1 MSNIIKKGAS
11 DMVPKDIADMTLR
24 DLMSSKDVEVRKKDN
39 VLKMKRRTP
48 SETVMVEV
56 RSYDDTAI
64 VSQSRTYRDRPF
76 SQMETTIAQLR
87 AEGRT
92 QAEVADIL
100 GTTQTNISKIENKMK
115 KRK

>member
-1 MSNIIKKGAS
+1 MDKLMKKGAG
-11 DMVPKDIADMTLR
+11 DMVPKDIGDMTLKE
-24 DLMSSKDVEVRKKDN
+24 LMSSKDVDVRKKDN

-48 SETVMVEV
+48 SETVMIEV

-64 VSQSRTYRDRPF
+64 VSQSRTSRDKPF

-100 GTTQTNISKIENKMK
+100 GTTQTNISKIESHMK
-115 KRK
+115 KRR